1 MCMGNVTCWT
11 KNLHQQLSSLNPS
24 KTAWRNLKQ
33 AEVKVKNDSNWI
45 HNAWKINQK
54 RITITINGKRTERPK
69 EKTILLVSASIQTR
83 HDCRSTEYLPD
94 IKSGV
99 TLGLISGWKPPN
111 AWMARKF
118 LKTGA
123 RLAVLAQRAGC
134 TAFNP
139 WHDGLPCSVWKHQL
153 WFSNLDLLWR
163 SIQPGWRSTRRT
175 DTHWWEFYMVVW
187 CSSR

>member
-1 MCMGNVTCWT
+1 MSCDEKEQSNLQMFRNVNTCVQRTCTHNIQIWSRA
-11 KNLHQQLSSLNPS
+11 KQQKDKRWISSETS
-24 KTAWRNLKQ
+24 TATEK
-33 AEVKVKNDSNWI
+33 S
-45 HNAWKINQK
+45 
-54 RITITINGKRTERPK
+54 ITIARRKGGNWNSDFQHR
-69 EKTILLVSASIQTR
+69 L
-83 HDCRSTEYLPD
+83 
-94 IKSGV
+94 
-99 TLGLISGWKPPN
+99 N

-118 LKTGA
+118 LNSGA
-123 RLAVLAQRAGC
+123 RLAVMAQRAGC

-163 SIQPGWRSTRRT
+163 SIQPGCCSTRRT